1 MKRQIKVNA
10 VLFMLGALNIL
21 SFTCIASDTTKVYKN
36 ILVDVGRKPEVL
48 DTNAIID
55 IRAASNDM
63 FAADFVTVVYANESD
78 KKCADK
84 IGYLL
89 LAEGIP
95 PSRVAMEQTAT
106 TTNPAGKAIKSG
118 QVLVYYKASGVE
130 KKNPTTV
137 TFNPDPLCFKDTLIK
152 LENGYSLKYRICDYL
167 LKSGVPTV
175 RSIDPY
181 NNNEKF
187 SETLEKFNTVDA
199 SGILAF
205 FKIEKLANDTIM
217 DEVLIPYKTSMS
229 AKLLTMEYFDANSR
243 MWLPAQFQYPKKSIN
258 ERQSFLCCVVAN
270 GGYYRIMALDQN
282 KNAVLIR
289 APKGTAFTTA
299 SIQKSVYSYWEGT
312 PVNGGTAM
320 LFLLPKLIN
329 DMTVQYS
336 IIDEN
341 GKIKYSGVQDWE
353 HMVGHQFK
361 IKSSSKNYGVV
372 HGLKVNF
379 PEKGYQIYDDFD
391 NEKTVTLKHIN

>member
-10 VLFMLGALNIL
+10 VLFMLGALSIL
-21 SFTCIASDTTKVYKN
+21 SFKSNASDTTKVYRN

-48 DTNAIID
+48 DSAAID
-55 IRAASNDM
+55 AIRTASNDM
-63 FAADFVTVVYANESD
+63 FAADFVTVVYSDERD

-84 IGYLL
+84 LGYLL

-95 PSRVAMEQTAT
+95 PSRIAMEQTAL
-106 TTNPAGKAIKSG
+106 TTNPAGKVIKSG
-118 QVLVYYKASGVE
+118 QVLVYYKVKGVE

-137 TFNPDPLCFKDTLIK
+137 VFNPDPLCFKDTLIK

-181 NNNEKF
+181 NNNQKF
-187 SETLEKFNTVDA
+187 SETLEKYNTVEA
-199 SGILAF
+199 SSILAF
-205 FKIEKLANDTIM
+205 FKIDKLADDTIM
-217 DEVLIPYKTSMS
+217 DEVLIPYKSTMS

-243 MWLPAQFQYPKKSIN
+243 MWLPAQFQYPKKAIN
-258 ERQSFLCCVVAN
+258 EKQSYLCCPIVVS
-270 GGYYRIMALDQN
+270 GYYRIMALDQI
-282 KNAVLIR
+282 KNALLIR
-289 APKGTAFTTA
+289 APKGTAFTSA
-299 SIQKSVYSYWEGT
+299 SIQKSVYSNWEGT

-320 LFLLPKLIN
+320 LFLVPALTN
-329 DMTVQYS
+329 DLTVQYS
-336 IIDEN
+336 IIDDN
-341 GKIKYSGVQDWE
+341 GKLKYSGVQDWE

-361 IKSSSKNYGVV
+361 IKPSSKNYGVV

-391 NEKTVTLKHIN
+391 SEKTVTLQQIK

>member
-10 VLFMLGALNIL
+10 VLFMLGALSIL
-21 SFTCIASDTTKVYKN
+21 SFKTNASDTTKVYKN
-36 ILVDVGRKPEVL
+36 ILIDVGRKPEVL
-48 DTNAIID
+48 DSAAID
-55 IRAASNDM
+55 AIRTASNDM
-63 FAADFVTVVYANESD
+63 FAADFVTVVYSDERD

-84 IGYLL
+84 LGYLL

-95 PSRVAMEQTAT
+95 PSRIAMEQTAL
-106 TTNPAGKAIKSG
+106 TTNPAGKVIKSG

-137 TFNPDPLCFKDTLIK
+137 VFNPDPLCFKDTLIK

-187 SETLEKFNTVDA
+187 SETLEKYNTVDA
-199 SGILAF
+199 SSILAF

-217 DEVLIPYKTSMS
+217 DEVLIPYKSTMS

-243 MWLPAQFQYPKKSIN
+243 MWLPAQFKYPKKAIN
-258 ERQSFLCCVVAN
+258 ERQSYLCCPVSAS
-270 GGYYRIMALDQN
+270 GYYRIMALDQN
-282 KNAVLIR
+282 KNALLIR
-289 APKGTAFTTA
+289 APKGTAFTSA
-299 SIQKSVYSYWEGT
+299 YIQKSVYSNWEGT

-320 LFLLPKLIN
+320 LFLLPALTN
-329 DMTVQYS
+329 DLTVQYS
-336 IIDEN
+336 IIDDS
-341 GKIKYSGVQDWE
+341 GKLKYSGVQDWE

-361 IKSSSKNYGVV
+361 IKTSSKNYGVV

-379 PEKGYQIYDDFD
+379 PAKGYQVYDDFD
-391 NEKTVTLKHIN
+391 SEKTVTLKQIK

>member
-10 VLFMLGALNIL
+10 VLFMLGALSIL
-21 SFTCIASDTTKVYKN
+21 SFKSNASDTTKVYRN

-48 DTNAIID
+48 DTNAIAD
-55 IRAASNDM
+55 IRASSNEM
-63 FAADFVTVVYANESD
+63 FAADFVTVVYSDERD

-84 IGYLL
+84 LGYLL

-95 PSRVAMEQTAT
+95 PSRIAMEQTAL
-106 TTNPAGKAIKSG
+106 TTNPAGKVIKSG
-118 QVLVYYKASGVE
+118 QVLVYYKVKGVE

-137 TFNPDPLCFKDTLIK
+137 VFNPDPLCFKDTLIK

-181 NNNEKF
+181 NNNQKF
-187 SETLEKFNTVDA
+187 SETLEKYNTVEA
-199 SGILAF
+199 SSILAF
-205 FKIEKLANDTIM
+205 FKIDKLADDTIM
-217 DEVLIPYKTSMS
+217 DEVLIPYKSSMS

-243 MWLPAQFQYPKKSIN
+243 MWLPAQFQYPRKAIN
-258 ERQSFLCCVVAN
+258 ERQSYLCCPIVVS
-270 GGYYRIMALDQN
+270 GYYRIMALDQV

-289 APKGTAFTTA
+289 APKGTAFTSA
-299 SIQKSVYSYWEGT
+299 SIQKSVYSNWEGT

-320 LFLLPKLIN
+320 LFLVPALTN
-329 DMTVQYS
+329 DLTVQYS
-336 IIDEN
+336 IIDDN
-341 GKIKYSGVQDWE
+341 GKLKYSGVQNWE

-391 NEKTVTLKHIN
+391 SEKTVTLQQIK

>member
-10 VLFMLGALNIL
+10 VLFMLGALSIL
-21 SFTCIASDTTKVYKN
+21 SFKSNASDTTKVYKN

-48 DTNAIID
+48 DTNAIAD

-63 FAADFVTVVYANESD
+63 FAADFVTVVYSDDRD

-84 IGYLL
+84 LGYLL

-95 PSRVAMEQTAT
+95 PSRIAMEQTAT
-106 TTNPAGKAIKSG
+106 TNNPAGKVIKSG

-130 KKNPTTV
+130 KKNPTTL
-137 TFNPDPLCFKDTLIK
+137 FYNPDPLCFKDTLIK

-187 SETLEKFNTVDA
+187 SETLEKYNTVDA
-199 SGILAF
+199 SSILAF
-205 FKIEKLANDTIM
+205 FKIDKLANDTIM
-217 DEVLIPYKTSMS
+217 DEVLIPYKSTMS

-243 MWLPAQFQYPKKSIN
+243 MWLPAQFKYPRKAIN
-258 ERQSFLCCVVAN
+258 ERQSYLCCPIVVS
-270 GGYYRIMALDQN
+270 GYYRIMAIDQN
-282 KNAVLIR
+282 KNALLIR
-289 APKGTAFTTA
+289 APKGTAFTSA
-299 SIQKSVYSYWEGT
+299 SIQKSVYSNWEGT

-320 LFLLPKLIN
+320 LFLLPKLTN

-336 IIDEN
+336 IIDDN
-341 GKIKYSGVQDWE
+341 GKLKYSGVQDWE

-361 IKSSSKNYGVV
+361 IKTSSKNYGVV

-379 PEKGYQIYDDFD
+379 PAKGYQVYDDFD
-391 NEKTVTLKHIN
+391 SEKTVTLKQIK

>member
-10 VLFMLGALNIL
+10 VLFMLGALSIL
-21 SFTCIASDTTKVYKN
+21 SFKSNASDTTKVYKN
-36 ILVDVGRKPEVL
+36 ILVDVGRKPDVL
-48 DTNAIID
+48 DTNAIAD

-63 FAADFVTVVYANESD
+63 FAADFVTVVYSDERD

-84 IGYLL
+84 LGYLL

-95 PSRVAMEQTAT
+95 PSRIAMEQAAT
-106 TTNPAGKAIKSG
+106 TNNPAGKVIKSG
-118 QVLVYYKASGVE
+118 QVLVYYKATGFE
-130 KKNPTTV
+130 KKNPTTL
-137 TFNPDPLCFKDTLIK
+137 FYNPDPLCAMDTLIK

-167 LKSGVPTV
+167 LKSGVPAV

-187 SETLEKFNTVDA
+187 SETLEKYNTVDA
-199 SGILAF
+199 SSILAF

-217 DEVLIPYKTSMS
+217 DEVLIPYKSAMS

-243 MWLPAQFQYPKKSIN
+243 MWLPAQFKYPRKAIN
-258 ERQSFLCCVVAN
+258 ERQSYLCCPVSAS
-270 GGYYRIMALDQN
+270 GYYRIMALDQN
-282 KNAVLIR
+282 KNALLIR
-289 APKGTAFTTA
+289 APKGTAFTSA
-299 SIQKSVYSYWEGT
+299 YIQKSVYSNWEGT

-320 LFLLPKLIN
+320 LFLLPALTN
-329 DMTVQYS
+329 DLTVQYS
-336 IIDEN
+336 IIDDN
-341 GKIKYSGVQDWE
+341 GKLKYSGVQDWE

-361 IKSSSKNYGVV
+361 IKTSSKNYGVV

-379 PEKGYQIYDDFD
+379 PAKGYQVYDDFD
-391 NEKTVTLKHIN
+391 NEKTVTLKQIK